1 METEKEQNMKI
12 APIVLF
18 VHNRLETVKKTI
30 ESLQMNTLAKE
41 SELYIFSDGPKN
53 PDDKIQ
59 VDLVREYL
67 KTIRGFKNIT
77 IDESPKNSGL
87 AISIIHG
94 VTEIVEK
101 FNKVIVLEDDLI
113 TSPYFL
119 QFMNDGLNIYE
130 NDEKV
135 MTINGHVP
143 PLDPRYILPE

>member
-18 VHNRLETVKKTI
+18 VYNRLETVKKTI

-119 QFMNDGLNIYE
+119 QFM
-130 NDEKV
+130 
-135 MTINGHVP
+135 
-143 PLDPRYILPE
+143 